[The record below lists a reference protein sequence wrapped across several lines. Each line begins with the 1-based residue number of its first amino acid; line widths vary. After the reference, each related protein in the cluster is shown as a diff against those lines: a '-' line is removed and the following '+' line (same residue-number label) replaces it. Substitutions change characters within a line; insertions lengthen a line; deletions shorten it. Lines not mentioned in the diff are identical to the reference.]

1 MFDFVRNNTKIMMGI
16 LFLLIIPSFVLFGL
30 EGYSSFKDQGA
41 TVAKVNGNKISQG
54 DWDAAHKREVD
65 RIRSSMPNIDVK
77 MFDTPEAKYATLER
91 LVRDQVVAA
100 AAQKLQ
106 LVASD
111 TKLARELQSIP
122 AIAALRSPDGKLDME
137 RYKQLVASQGM
148 TPEMFEMQMRADIS
162 NQQVVQGVQGSAF
175 ATLAQT
181 QTAMNAFMQRREVQI
196 VNFPAA
202 DFLSKVNVSEAD
214 IQAYYDKNSSKF
226 QSMESADIEYVI
238 LDIESL
244 RQSIVLNEQDLKSY
258 YEQNLQRLSSKEERR
273 ASHILITAAK
283 DAPEAEKKAARAKA
297 EELLKAVKAKPASF
311 ADVARKNSQDPGS
324 AVKGGDLDFFGRG
337 AMVKPFEDAAFGL
350 KKSDISDI
358 VESEFGYHIIQL
370 TDIKAPKAQSFEA
383 LRPSLEA
390 DLKKQQAQRKF
401 AEMAETFSNTVY
413 EQSDS
418 LKPVAE
424 KLKLSVQKA
433 SKVARNAESQ
443 NPQSKNLLN
452 NPALLQALFSEASL
466 QKQRNTEAIEVA
478 PNTLVSARV
487 VKHQPAAALALTE
500 VKDLV
505 KRNLTQ
511 DKAAEMAKVQ
521 GEQKLANLKTSAEGL
536 LNAMVLSREKSQRQL
551 PQVVEAVL
559 KADPN
564 KLPAVSGVD
573 LGAQGYAVIRVTKVL
588 PPEDNQA
595 LMKQA
600 QQQFTQLWG
609 AAETLAYLA
618 ELKSVMKAEIL
629 VAKPSAEKAKT
640 PAWWPESFILSAIIL
655 FLRWL

>member
-536 LNAMVLSREKSQRQL
+536 PNAMVLSREKSQRQL

-629 VAKPSAEKAKT
+629 VAKPTAEKAKT
-640 PAWWPESFILSAIIL
+640 HA
-655 FLRWL
+655 

>member
-1 MFDFVRNNTKIMMGI
+1 MMGL
-16 LFLLIIPSFVLFGL
+16 LFLLIIPSFVMFGL
-30 EGYSSFKDQGA
+30 EGYSRFNDQGA

-54 DWDAAHKREVD
+54 EWDAAHKREVD
-65 RIRSSMPNIDVK
+65 RLRSSMPNIDVK

-100 AAQKLQ
+100 AAKKLQ

-162 NQQVVQGVQGSAF
+162 NQQVIQGVQASAF

-196 VNFPAA
+196 VNIPAA

-214 IQAYYDKNSSKF
+214 IQAYYDKNSNKF
-226 QSMESADIEYVI
+226 QSAESADIEYVI

-244 RQSIVLNEQDLKSY
+244 RQTIVLNEQDLKSY

-311 ADVARKNSQDPGS
+311 AEVARKNSQDPGS

-337 AMVKPFEDAAFGL
+337 AMVKAFEDAAFSL
-350 KKSDISDI
+350 KKADISDI

-370 TDIKAPKAQSFEA
+370 TDIKAPKAQSFES

-424 KLKLSVQKA
+424 KLKLTVQKA
-433 SKVARNAESQ
+433 SKVARNAEAL
-443 NPQSKNLLN
+443 NPQSKNLLSH
-452 NPALLQALFSEASL
+452 PALLQALFSDASL

-487 VKHQPAAALALTE
+487 VKHQPAATLALTE

-511 DKAAEMAKVQ
+511 DKAAEMAKAQ

-536 LNAMVLSREKSQRQL
+536 PNPIVLSREKSQRQL

-609 AAETLAYLA
+609 SAETLAYLA
-618 ELKSVMKAEIL
+618 ELKSLMKAEIL
-629 VAKPSAEKAKT
+629 IAKPSAEKAKT
-640 PAWWPESFILSAIIL
+640 PA
-655 FLRWL
+655 

>member
-30 EGYSSFKDQGA
+30 EGYSSFRDQGA

-65 RIRSSMPNIDVK
+65 RIRASMPNIDVK
-77 MFDTPEAKYATLER
+77 VFDSPEAKYATLER

-100 AAQKLQ
+100 AARKLN
-106 LVASD
+106 LIASD
-111 TKLARELQSIP
+111 SKLARELQSIP
-122 AIAALRSPDGKLDME
+122 AIAALRLPDGKLDME
-137 RYKQLVASQGM
+137 RYKQLAASQGM

-162 NQQVVQGVQGSAF
+162 NQQVIQGVQGSAF

-202 DFLSKVNVSEAD
+202 DYLSKVNVSEPD
-214 IQAYYDKNSSKF
+214 LQAYYNKNASKF
-226 QSMESADIEYVI
+226 HSAESADIEYVV

-244 RQSIVLNEQDLKSY
+244 RQTIILNEQDLKSY

-297 EELLKAVKAKPASF
+297 EDLLKAVKAKPASF
-311 ADVARKNSQDPGS
+311 AEVARKNSQDPGS

-337 AMVKPFEDAAFGL
+337 AMVKVFEDTAFSL
-350 KKSDISDI
+350 KKSEISDI

-401 AEMAETFSNTVY
+401 AEMSETFSNTVY

-424 KLKLSVQKA
+424 KLKLSIQKA
-433 SKVARNAESQ
+433 NKVVRNAESQ
-443 NPQSKNLLN
+443 NPQNKNLLS
-452 NPALLQALFSEASL
+452 NPALLQALFSEGSL

-487 VKHQPAAALALTE
+487 VKHQPAATLAFTE

-505 KRNLTQ
+505 KRGLTQ
-511 DKAAEMAKVQ
+511 EKAAEMAKLQ
-521 GEQKLANLKTSAEGL
+521 GEQKLANIKTSAEGL
-536 LNAMVLSREKSQRQL
+536 PNAMVLSREKTQRQV

-573 LGAQGYAVIRVTKVL
+573 LGAQGFAVIRVTKVL

-629 VAKPSAEKAKT
+629 VAKPAAEKAKT
-640 PAWWPESFILSAIIL
+640 PA
-655 FLRWL
+655 

>member
-1 MFDFVRNNTKIMMGI
+1 MFDFVRNNTKIMMGL
-16 LFLLIIPSFVLFGL
+16 LFLLIIPSFVMFGL
-30 EGYSSFKDQGA
+30 EGYSRFNDQGA
-41 TVAKVNGNKISQG
+41 AVAKVNGNKISQG
-54 DWDAAHKREVD
+54 EWDAAHKREVD

-111 TKLARELQSIP
+111 TRLARELQSIP
-122 AIAALRSPDGKLDME
+122 AIAALRSADGKLDME
-137 RYKQLVASQGM
+137 RYKQLVATQGM
-148 TPEMFEMQMRADIS
+148 TPEMFEMQMRSDIS
-162 NQQVVQGVQGSAF
+162 NRQVIQGVQGSAF

-196 VNFPAA
+196 VNFPAS
-202 DFLSKVNVSEAD
+202 DFLSKVNVNDAD
-214 IQAYYDKNSSKF
+214 VQAYYDKNTAKF
-226 QSMESADIEYVI
+226 QSAESADIEYVV

-244 RQSIVLNEQDLKSY
+244 RQSIVLNEQDLKTY

-297 EELLKAVKAKPASF
+297 EELLKTVKAKPASF
-311 ADVARKNSQDPGS
+311 AEVARKNSQDPGS

-337 AMVKPFEDAAFGL
+337 AMVKPFEDAAFSL
-350 KKSDISDI
+350 KKSEISDL

-370 TDIKAPKAQSFEA
+370 TDIKAPKAQSFESM
-383 LRPSLEA
+383 RPALEA
-390 DLKKQQAQRKF
+390 DLKKQQAQRKY

-424 KLKLSVQKA
+424 KLKLNVQKA
-433 SKVARNAESQ
+433 SKVLRNTEAPNAQ
-443 NPQSKNLLN
+443 GKNLLSH
-452 NPALLQALFSEASL
+452 PGLLQALFSEASL
-466 QKQRNTEAIEVA
+466 QKQRNTEAVEVA
-478 PNTLVSARV
+478 PSTLVSARV
-487 VKHQPAAALALTE
+487 VKHQPAATLPLAE

-505 KRNLTQ
+505 KRSLTQ
-511 DKAAEMAKVQ
+511 DKAAEMAKAQ
-521 GEQKLANLKTSAEGL
+521 GEQKVASLKTSADGL
-536 LNAMVLSREKSQRQL
+536 PNAVVLSREKNQKQL
-551 PQVVEAVL
+551 PQVVDAVL
-559 KADPN
+559 RADPN
-564 KLPAVSGVD
+564 KLPVVSGVD

-588 PPEDNQA
+588 PPEDNKD

-609 AAETLAYLA
+609 SAETLAYLA
-618 ELKSVMKAEIL
+618 ELKALLKTEIL
-629 VAKPSAEKAKT
+629 VTKPAPEKAKT
-640 PAWWPESFILSAIIL
+640 PA
-655 FLRWL
+655 

>member
-30 EGYSSFKDQGA
+30 EGYSGFKDQGA

-65 RIRSSMPNIDVK
+65 RIRASMPNIDVK
-77 MFDTPEAKYATLER
+77 VFDTPEAKYATLER

-100 AAQKLQ
+100 ATRKLN
-106 LVASD
+106 LIASD

-122 AIAALRSPDGKLDME
+122 AIAALRLPDGKLDME
-137 RYKQLVASQGM
+137 RYKQLAASQGM

-162 NQQVVQGVQGSAF
+162 NQQLIQGVQGSAF

-196 VNFPAA
+196 VNFPVT
-202 DFLSKVNVSEAD
+202 DFLSKVNVSDAD
-214 IQAYYDKNSSKF
+214 LQAYYDKNANKF
-226 QSMESADIEYVI
+226 QSAESADIEYVV

-244 RQSIVLNEQDLKSY
+244 RQTIVLNEQDLKSY

-297 EELLKAVKAKPASF
+297 EDLLKAVKAKPASF
-311 ADVARKNSQDPGS
+311 AEVARKNSQDPGS

-337 AMVKPFEDAAFGL
+337 AMVKVFEDAAFSL
-350 KKSDISDI
+350 KKSEISDI

-370 TDIKAPKAQSFEA
+370 TDIKAPKAQSFET
-383 LRPSLEA
+383 LRPTLEA

-413 EQSDS
+413 EQSDN

-443 NPQSKNLLN
+443 NPQSKNFLS

-487 VKHQPAAALALTE
+487 VKHQPAATLALTE

-505 KRNLTQ
+505 KRGLTQ
-511 DKAAEMAKVQ
+511 EKAAEMAKSQ
-521 GEQKLANLKTSAEGL
+521 GEQKLANLKISAEGL
-536 LNAMVLSREKSQRQL
+536 PNAIVLSREKTQRQL

-559 KADPN
+559 KVDPN

-629 VAKPSAEKAKT
+629 VAKPTAEKAKT
-640 PAWWPESFILSAIIL
+640 PA
-655 FLRWL
+655 

>member
-1 MFDFVRNNTKIMMGI
+1 MMGL
-16 LFLLIIPSFVLFGL
+16 LFLLIIPSFVMFGL
-30 EGYSSFKDQGA
+30 EGYSRFNDQGA

-54 DWDAAHKREVD
+54 EWDAAHKREVD
-65 RIRSSMPNIDVK
+65 RLRSSMPNIDVK

-100 AAQKLQ
+100 AAKKLQ

-162 NQQVVQGVQGSAF
+162 NQQVIQGVQASAF
-175 ATLAQT
+175 ATLSQT

-196 VNFPAA
+196 VNIPAA

-214 IQAYYDKNSSKF
+214 IQAYYDKNSNKF
-226 QSMESADIEYVI
+226 QSAESADIEYVI

-244 RQSIVLNEQDLKSY
+244 RQTIVLNEQDLKSY

-297 EELLKAVKAKPASF
+297 EELLKAVKAKPTSF
-311 ADVARKNSQDPGS
+311 AEVARKNSQDPGS

-337 AMVKPFEDAAFGL
+337 AMVKAFEDAAFSL
-350 KKSDISDI
+350 KKADISDI

-370 TDIKAPKAQSFEA
+370 TDIKAPKAQSFES

-424 KLKLSVQKA
+424 KLKLTVQKA
-433 SKVARNAESQ
+433 SKVARNAEAL
-443 NPQSKNLLN
+443 NPQSKNLLSH
-452 NPALLQALFSEASL
+452 PALLQALFSDASL

-487 VKHQPAAALALTE
+487 VKHQPAATLALTE

-511 DKAAEMAKVQ
+511 DKAAEMAKAQ

-536 LNAMVLSREKSQRQL
+536 PNPIVLSREKSQRQL

-609 AAETLAYLA
+609 SAETLAYLA
-618 ELKSVMKAEIL
+618 ELKSLMKAEIL

-640 PAWWPESFILSAIIL
+640 PA
-655 FLRWL
+655 

>member
-1 MFDFVRNNTKIMMGI
+1 MFDFVRNNTKIMMGL
-16 LFLLIIPSFVLFGL
+16 LFLLIIPSFVMFGL
-30 EGYSSFKDQGA
+30 EGYSRFNDQGVA
-41 TVAKVNGNKISQG
+41 VAKVNGNKISQG
-54 DWDAAHKREVD
+54 EWDAAHKREVD

-111 TKLARELQSIP
+111 TRLARELQSIP

-162 NQQVVQGVQGSAF
+162 NRQVIQGVQGSAF

-196 VNFPAA
+196 VNFPAS
-202 DFLSKVNVSEAD
+202 DFLSKVNVSDAD
-214 IQAYYDKNSSKF
+214 VQAYYDKNTAKF
-226 QSMESADIEYVI
+226 QSAESADIEYVV

-244 RQSIVLNEQDLKSY
+244 RQSIVLNEQDLKTY

-297 EELLKAVKAKPASF
+297 EELLKTVKAKPASF
-311 ADVARKNSQDPGS
+311 AEVARKNSQDPGS

-337 AMVKPFEDAAFGL
+337 AMVKPFEDAAFNL
-350 KKSDISDI
+350 KKSEISDL

-370 TDIKAPKAQSFEA
+370 TDIKAPKAQSFESM
-383 LRPSLEA
+383 RPALEA
-390 DLKKQQAQRKF
+390 DLKKQQAQRKY

-424 KLKLSVQKA
+424 KLKLSIQKA
-433 SKVARNAESQ
+433 SKVLRNAEAP
-443 NPQSKNLLN
+443 NAQSKNLLSH
-452 NPALLQALFSEASL
+452 PGLLQALFSEASL
-466 QKQRNTEAIEVA
+466 QKQRNTEAVEVA
-478 PNTLVSARV
+478 PSTLVSARV
-487 VKHQPAAALALTE
+487 VKHQPAATLPLAD

-505 KRNLTQ
+505 KRSLTQ
-511 DKAAEMAKVQ
+511 DKAAEMAKAQ
-521 GEQKLANLKTSAEGL
+521 GEQKVASMKTSSDGL
-536 LNAMVLSREKSQRQL
+536 PNAVVLSREKNQKQL
-551 PQVVEAVL
+551 PQVVDAVL
-559 KADPN
+559 RADPN

-588 PPEDNQA
+588 PPEDNKD

-609 AAETLAYLA
+609 SAETLAYLA
-618 ELKSVMKAEIL
+618 ELKALLKTEIL
-629 VAKPSAEKAKT
+629 VAKPFAEKAKT
-640 PAWWPESFILSAIIL
+640 PA
-655 FLRWL
+655 

>member
-1 MFDFVRNNTKIMMGI
+1 MFDFVRNNTKIMMGL
-16 LFLLIIPSFVLFGL
+16 LFLLIIPSFVMFGL
-30 EGYSSFKDQGA
+30 EGYSRFNDQGA
-41 TVAKVNGNKISQG
+41 AVAKVNGNKISQG
-54 DWDAAHKREVD
+54 EWDAAHKREVD

-111 TKLARELQSIP
+111 TRLARELQSIP
-122 AIAALRSPDGKLDME
+122 AIAALRSADGKLDME

-148 TPEMFEMQMRADIS
+148 TPEMFEMQMRSDIS
-162 NQQVVQGVQGSAF
+162 NRQVIQGVQSSAF

-196 VNFPAA
+196 VNFPAS
-202 DFLSKVNVSEAD
+202 DFLSKVNVNDAD
-214 IQAYYDKNSSKF
+214 IQAYYDKNTAKF
-226 QSMESADIEYVI
+226 QSAESADIEYVV

-244 RQSIVLNEQDLKSY
+244 RQSIVLNEQDLKTY

-311 ADVARKNSQDPGS
+311 AEVARKNSQDPGS

-350 KKSDISDI
+350 KKSEISDL

-370 TDIKAPKAQSFEA
+370 TDIKAPKAQSFESM
-383 LRPSLEA
+383 RPALEA
-390 DLKKQQAQRKF
+390 DLKKQQAQRKY

-424 KLKLSVQKA
+424 KLKLNVQKA
-433 SKVARNAESQ
+433 SKVLRNAEAPNAQ
-443 NPQSKNLLN
+443 GKNLLSH
-452 NPALLQALFSEASL
+452 PGLLQALFSEASL
-466 QKQRNTEAIEVA
+466 QKQRNTEAVEVA
-478 PNTLVSARV
+478 PSTLVSARV
-487 VKHQPAAALALTE
+487 VKHQPAATLPLAD

-505 KRNLTQ
+505 KRSLTQ
-511 DKAAEMAKVQ
+511 DKAAEMAKAQ
-521 GEQKLANLKTSAEGL
+521 GEQKVASLKTSADGL
-536 LNAMVLSREKSQRQL
+536 PTAVVLSREKNQKQL
-551 PQVVEAVL
+551 PQVVDAVL
-559 KADPN
+559 RADPN

-588 PPEDNQA
+588 PPEDNKD

-609 AAETLAYLA
+609 SAETLAYLA
-618 ELKSVMKAEIL
+618 ELKALLKTEIL
-629 VAKPSAEKAKT
+629 VTKPAPEKAKT
-640 PAWWPESFILSAIIL
+640 PA
-655 FLRWL
+655 

>member
-1 MFDFVRNNTKIMMGI
+1 MFDFVRNNTKIMMGL
-16 LFLLIIPSFVLFGL
+16 LFLLIIPSFVMFGL
-30 EGYSSFKDQGA
+30 EGYSRFNDQGA

-54 DWDAAHKREVD
+54 EWDAAHKREVD
-65 RIRSSMPNIDVK
+65 RLRSSMPNIDVK

-100 AAQKLQ
+100 AAKKLQ

-162 NQQVVQGVQGSAF
+162 NQQVIQGVQASAF

-196 VNFPAA
+196 VNIPAA

-214 IQAYYDKNSSKF
+214 IQAYYDKNSNKF
-226 QSMESADIEYVI
+226 QSAESADIEYVI

-244 RQSIVLNEQDLKSY
+244 RQTIVLNEQDLKSY

-297 EELLKAVKAKPASF
+297 EELLKAVKAKPTSF
-311 ADVARKNSQDPGS
+311 AEVARKNSQDPGS

-337 AMVKPFEDAAFGL
+337 AMVKAFEDAAFSL
-350 KKSDISDI
+350 KKADISDI

-370 TDIKAPKAQSFEA
+370 TDIKAPKAQSFES

-424 KLKLSVQKA
+424 KLKLTVQKA
-433 SKVARNAESQ
+433 SKVARNAEAL
-443 NPQSKNLLN
+443 NPQSKNLLSH
-452 NPALLQALFSEASL
+452 PALLQALFSDASL

-487 VKHQPAAALALTE
+487 VKHQPAATLALTE

-511 DKAAEMAKVQ
+511 DKAAEMAKAQ

-536 LNAMVLSREKSQRQL
+536 PNAIVLSREKSQRQL

-609 AAETLAYLA
+609 SAETLAYLA
-618 ELKSVMKAEIL
+618 ELKSLMKAEIL

-640 PAWWPESFILSAIIL
+640 PA
-655 FLRWL
+655 